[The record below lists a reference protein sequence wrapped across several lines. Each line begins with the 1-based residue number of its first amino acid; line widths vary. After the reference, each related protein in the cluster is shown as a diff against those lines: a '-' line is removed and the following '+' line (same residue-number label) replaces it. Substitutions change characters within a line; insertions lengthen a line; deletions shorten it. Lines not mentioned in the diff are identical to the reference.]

1 MQVFEKMLDGMCEMF
16 LGAFDIDLSDF
27 GDGE

>member
-16 LGAFDIDLSDF
+16 LVSFDIDLSDF